1 MTRQDG
7 VWLMWLVGGS
17 VYAVDWAVRLCR
29 AVREAHKEIVKAEKA
44 YAADLKRQAAGLPSI
59 VPAGHVH
66 VSYTVDEPAF
76 DGDRPHPNPE
86 ARRQLLSR
94 RRERERDCERNGGHF
109 LSDSWTCVNCG
120 ANCEQE
126 NTEPPR
132 TLDP

>member
-17 VYAVDWAVRLCR
+17 VYAVDWAIRLCR
-29 AVREAHKEIVKAEKA
+29 AVREAHKEIVKAERA
-44 YAADLKRQAAGLPSI
+44 YAADLKRQAVGLPSI
-59 VPAGHVH
+59 VPVL
-66 VSYTVDEPAF
+66 
-76 DGDRPHPNPE
+76 DGRSHPDPD

-94 RRERERDCERNGGHF
+94 RRERERDCERQGGHY

-126 NTEPPR
+126 NTQPPR
-132 TLDP
+132 TMDP